1 MGWFKKALG
10 IATLGLVGDSPFKG
24 LRTGATRA
32 AKDAKAAGELQL
44 GEQAALREELKGMY
58 APQMEAGQ
66 QAFQGLADFYGG
78 NQQPMI
84 DQTMASPFYQSNIDV
99 GEQAIAR
106 NKQATGG
113 FRSGTMQE
121 NLAQNSQNVLQGMVQ
136 QNLQGQ
142 QNIYNAGAGAQDAYA
157 VAMQNILAGQG
168 ATRGEIANIGIN
180 QAASKQNMYT
190 GLAGLASNFIPMPTP
205 GGTPKGL

>member
-1 MGWFKKALG
+1 MMGWFKKVLG
-10 IATLGLVGDSPFKG
+10 IATLGLAGDDPFKG
-24 LRTGATRA
+24 LRTGATQA
-32 AKDAKAAGELQL
+32 AKNAKEVGALHL
-44 GEQAALREELKGMY
+44 GKQTELREELKGMY

-84 DQTMASPFYQSNIDV
+84 DQVQASPFYQSNIDA
-99 GEQAIAR
+99 GEQSIAR
-106 NKQATGG
+106 NQAATGG

-142 QNIYNAGAGAQDAYA
+142 QNIYNAGAGAQNSYSN
-157 VAMQNILAGQG
+157 AMQNILAGQG
-168 ATRGEIANIGIN
+168 ATSGQIANVDIN
-180 QAASKQNMYT
+180 QAANKQNMYT
-190 GLAGLASNFIPMPTP
+190 GLVGLASKAYMGI
-205 GGTPKGL
+205 

>member
-1 MGWFKKALG
+1 MGLFSKIMG
-10 IATLGLVGDSPFKG
+10 ITTLGLVGDSTFKK
-24 LRTGATRA
+24 LRTGATKA

-168 ATRGEIANIGIN
+168 ATRGEISNIGIS
-180 QAASKQNMYT
+180 QAANKQNMYT